1 MGAALL
7 WLLGAVLLCRSGAH
21 GAAGF
26 IKSPLSK
33 KKLVEDSVDLH
44 CEAVG
49 NPIPEIQWWF
59 EGVDPNETYSQLWDG
74 ARQARVQINATYK
87 QHSTSTIS
95 ISRLELLD
103 SGTYEC
109 RASNDPDRNH
119 LSKRPKVKWVR
130 SQANVIVIERG
141 VVIHHIVPAGTK
153 MQLICNVTQP
163 SISIEGH
170 RWMKEGKV
178 LKEDS
183 SNSLFTQ
190 FEVSLEDAPGEYHCI
205 FLPEVVGRAVVQVKG
220 SPRVMTVKKSEHGNE
235 GDSITLMCKSSLY
248 PPVEEW
254 NWYKETKEGIQ
265 SIVNGTEDRIFMQHM
280 VNKSELH
287 ILKLDLELD
296 PGKYYCNASNTE
308 GTSGLILTLRVRSRL
323 AALWPFLGIVAE
335 VLILVTIIFIYEKR
349 RKPDEVLDDD
359 DGGSAPLKSS
369 VSANDKDKSVR
380 QRNAT

>member
-21 GAAGF
+21 GAG
-26 IKSPLSK
+26 
-33 KKLVEDSVDLH
+33 
-44 CEAVG
+44 
-49 NPIPEIQWWF
+49 
-59 EGVDPNETYSQLWDG
+59 
-74 ARQARVQINATYK
+74 
-87 QHSTSTIS
+87 
-95 ISRLELLD
+95 
-103 SGTYEC
+103 
-109 RASNDPDRNH
+109 
-119 LSKRPKVKWVR
+119 
-130 SQANVIVIERG
+130 G